1 MEKLEDK
8 NVKKLINKKINGN
21 ELNRNNFAFFYYN
34 LNTNKYYFY
43 NKEKWFVAASTT
55 KVQIAML
62 YYEKINNKEIN
73 PNMGF
78 VYKAEDFEA
87 GNGLITNNCKVG
99 DSIAI
104 KTLLKEMIINSDN
117 TATNILADGLGGKK
131 IYRKEFA
138 KYTSV
143 ELPEKFYKENII
155 SAEYGLDVLKYLFNN
170 LGKYQELIE
179 DMKKSSEYMYL
190 KKYVTD
196 IDIAHKYGSYN
207 GYVHDYGI
215 VYGKNTYLIGIFT
228 KEISN
233 ASELIATISRD
244 ILEIV

>member
-1 MEKLEDK
+1 MKELEDK
-8 NVKKLINKKINGN
+8 NVKKLINKKINEN
-21 ELNRNNFAFFYYN
+21 ELNRDNFAFFYYN

-78 VYKAEDFEA
+78 VYKAEDLEA
-87 GNGLITNNCKVG
+87 GNGHITNNCKVG

-117 TATNILADGLGGKK
+117 TATNILADRLGGRK

-138 KYTSV
+138 KYTRV

-179 DMKKSSEYMYL
+179 NMKKSSEYMYL

-228 KEISN
+228 KEIPN